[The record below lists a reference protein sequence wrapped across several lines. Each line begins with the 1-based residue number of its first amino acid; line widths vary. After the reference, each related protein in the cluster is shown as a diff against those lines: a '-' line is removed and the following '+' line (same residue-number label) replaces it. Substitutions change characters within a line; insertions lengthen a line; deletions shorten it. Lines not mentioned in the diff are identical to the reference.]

1 VASAPIRLS
10 RAILGDDARFRLHG
24 WLTLRRLTTLP
35 YGRIRPKIGR
45 SMVRAD
51 TDIVIEGFPRSA
63 NTYAVAAFRC
73 ANGTGPVVASHLH
86 AASSVEG
93 GVRRRIPVIVVIR
106 DPLDAC
112 VSLIQ
117 RQSLRPSSALEAYI
131 RFHTGIRPYLED
143 IVVSEFS
150 VTTEAFGSTIETTNR
165 RFGTAFV
172 PYERTE
178 ANEAWC
184 RSFVIEAD
192 RKDQGEVRESTVAV
206 PQTVRQSS
214 RQPVVDAVNQEVS
227 LLAESRRLYDDVR
240 STAVRRGDR

>member
-1 VASAPIRLS
+1 MASASIRLS
-10 RAILGDDARFRLHG
+10 RAILNDEARFRLHG
-24 WLTLRRLTTLP
+24 WLTSRRVTTLP
-35 YGRIRPKIGR
+35 YGWIRPGIGR

-73 ANGTGPVVASHLH
+73 ANGAGPVVASHLH
-86 AASSVEG
+86 AASSVER
-93 GVRRRIPVIVVIR
+93 GVRREIPVIVVIR

-117 RQSLRPSSALEAYI
+117 RQSLRPSSALDAYI
-131 RFHTGIRPYLED
+131 RFHTAIRPYVDD

-150 VTTEAFGSTIETTNR
+150 VTTEAFGSTIDTTNR

-172 PYERTE
+172 PYQRTE

-184 RSFVIEAD
+184 RNFVIEAD
-192 RKDQGEVRESTVAV
+192 RKDQGAVRESTVAV
-206 PQTVRQSS
+206 PHAGRQGS
-214 RQPVVDAVNQEVS
+214 RQPVVDAVNQEGS

-240 STAVRRGDR
+240 SDAVRRGDR